1 MEDLIKAIDEITQD
15 DIIKIVISNKINK
28 DVEYNK
34 ITFVYKETNKKQYY
48 QIEKYTDKQVFHE
61 NIDKTD
67 LKNKVLEYLESKY
80 KNLAAWSTNTTFDL
94 KISKKGK
101 VFLGKKKSD
110 NAKFVNKGHNK
121 EKNYILKEGMIIQ
134 PLIDLGVFTKEGK
147 VVNSKYDKYK
157 QINRF
162 VEIIDDEIKKNDYKE
177 LTILDFGCGK
187 SYLTFVLYY
196 YFVEIKK
203 INVKMI
209 GLDLKADVINKCN
222 EIAKAYNYENLHFEI
237 GDVNGFKYNNKVD
250 MVITLHACDTATD
263 YALYNAIKWNSK
275 MIFSVHFEIG
285 DVNGFKYN
293 NKVDMVI
300 TLHACDTATDYA
312 LYNAIKWNSKMIFS
326 VPCCQHEFNH
336 QMKAES
342 LDILTKYGIVQ
353 ERVAALM
360 TDATRANLLESV
372 GYKTQLLEFIDIAHS
387 PKNILIRASKS
398 NISKEKREKS
408 LKEVETLIKQFNFK
422 PTLFNL
428 LKNDNLI

>member
-1 MEDLIKAIDEITQD
+1 MT
-15 DIIKIVISNKINK
+15 
-28 DVEYNK
+28 
-34 ITFVYKETNKKQYY
+34 
-48 QIEKYTDKQVFHE
+48 
-61 NIDKTD
+61 
-67 LKNKVLEYLESKY
+67 
-80 KNLAAWSTNTTFDL
+80 AWSNNEIFDL

-101 VFLGKKKSD
+101 IFLGKKKND
-110 NAKFVNKGHNK
+110 NSKIVAKGHNK
-121 EKNYILKEGMIIQ
+121 EKNYILKEGMIIE

-162 VEIIDDEIKKNDYKE
+162 IEIIDDEIKKNDYKE

-196 YFVEIKK
+196 YFVKIKN

-209 GLDLKADVINKCN
+209 GLDLKEDVIKKCN
-222 EIAKAYNYENLHFEI
+222 DIAKRYNYENLHFEL
-237 GDVNGFKYNNKVD
+237 GD
-250 MVITLHACDTATD
+250 I
-263 YALYNAIKWNSK
+263 
-275 MIFSVHFEIG
+275 
-285 DVNGFKYN
+285 NGFKYN

-326 VPCCQHEFNH
+326 VPCCQHEFNS
-336 QMKAES
+336 QMKANELS
-342 LDILTKYGIVQ
+342 ILTKYGIVQ

-360 TDATRANLLESV
+360 TDSVRANLLECV

-387 PKNILIRASKS
+387 PKNILIRASKN
-398 NISKEKREKS
+398 NISKEKKEKS
-408 LKEVETLIKQFNFK
+408 LNEVNNLIRTFNFN
-422 PTLFNL
+422 PTLYNL

>member
-1 MEDLIKAIDEITQD
+1 MEDLKKAIHEIIED
-15 DIIKIVISNKINK
+15 NIIKIVVSNKMNK

-34 ITFVYKETNKKQYY
+34 INFTLKENSKKKNYY
-48 QIEKYTDKQVFHE
+48 QVEKYTDKQVFHE
-61 NIDKTD
+61 NIEV
-67 LKNKVLEYLESKY
+67 NELEKKLVKY
-80 KNLAAWSTNTTFDL
+80 VSSNYKQVGAWSKETTFDL

-101 VFLGKKKSD
+101 VHLGKKRSSNIKL
-110 NAKFVNKGHNK
+110 VNKGHNK
-121 EKNYILKEGMIIQ
+121 EKNYILKEGMIIE

-147 VVNSKYDKYK
+147 VINSKYDKYK

-209 GLDLKADVINKCN
+209 GLDLKEYVIKKCN
-222 EIAKAYNYENLHFEI
+222 EIAKRYKYENLHFEL
-237 GDVNGFKYNNKVD
+237 GD
-250 MVITLHACDTATD
+250 I
-263 YALYNAIKWNSK
+263 
-275 MIFSVHFEIG
+275 
-285 DVNGFKYN
+285 NGFKYN

-326 VPCCQHEFNH
+326 VPCCQHEFNS
-336 QMKAES
+336 QIKTEDLS
-342 LDILTKYGIVQ
+342 ILTKYGIVQ
-353 ERVAALM
+353 ERISALM
-360 TDATRANLLESV
+360 TDSVRANLLEV
-372 GYKTQLLEFIDIAHS
+372 LGYKTQLLEFIDIAHS
-387 PKNILIRASKS
+387 PKNILIRASKA
-398 NISKEKREKS
+398 NISKDKRSKS
-408 LKEVETLIKQFNFK
+408 LTEVTTLMKEFNLN

-428 LKNDNLI
+428 LKNDNLV

>member
-1 MEDLIKAIDEITQD
+1 MNDLRKAIC
-15 DIIKIVISNKINK
+15 DIVSENIVKVVISNKMK
-28 DVEYNK
+28 SDVQYNK
-34 ITFVYKETNKKQYY
+34 IVFLLKEKKGKEYY
-48 QIEKYTDKQVFHE
+48 QIERYTDKQVFHE
-61 NIDKTD
+61 NIDK
-67 LKNKVLEYLESKY
+67 NKLEESLFENIEAKY
-80 KNLAAWSTNTTFDL
+80 KQVNAWSENSTFEM

-101 VFLGKKKSD
+101 VFLGKKSSD
-110 NAKFVNKGHNK
+110 NKKVVNKSHNK

-162 VEIIDDEIKKNDYKE
+162 VEIIDDEIKKNDQKE

-209 GLDLKADVINKCN
+209 GLDLKEDVIKKCN
-222 EIAKAYNYENLHFEI
+222 DIAKRYNYENLHFEI
-237 GDVNGFKYNNKVD
+237 GDINGFKYNNNVD

-263 YALYNAIKWNSK
+263 YALYNAVKWN
-275 MIFSVHFEIG
+275 
-285 DVNGFKYN
+285 
-293 NKVDMVI
+293 
-300 TLHACDTATDYA
+300 A
-312 LYNAIKWNSKMIFS
+312 KMIFS
-326 VPCCQHEFNH
+326 VPCCQHEFNA
-336 QMKAES
+336 QMETEELS
-342 LDILTKYGIVQ
+342 ILTKYGIVQ

-360 TDATRANLLESV
+360 TDAVRGNLLESL

-398 NISKEKREKS
+398 NISSEKKEKS
-408 LKEVETLIKQFNFK
+408 LLEVESLMHKFNIK
-422 PTLFNL
+422 PTLYNL
-428 LKNDNLI
+428 LKNDKLI

>member
-1 MEDLIKAIDEITQD
+1 MNDLRKAIF
-15 DIIKIVISNKINK
+15 DIVSEDIVKVVLSNKMK
-28 DVEYNK
+28 SDVQYNK
-34 ITFVYKETNKKQYY
+34 IVFLLKEKKGKEYY

-61 NIDKTD
+61 NIDKD
-67 LKNKVLEYLESKY
+67 ELEESLFENIEAKY
-80 KNLAAWSTNTTFDL
+80 KQVNAWSENSTFDM

-101 VFLGKKKSD
+101 VFLGKKSSD
-110 NAKFVNKGHNK
+110 NKKVVNKSHNK

-162 VEIIDDEIKKNDYKE
+162 VEIIDDEIKKTDQKE

-203 INVKMI
+203 INVNMI
-209 GLDLKADVINKCN
+209 GLDLKEDVIKKCN
-222 EIAKAYNYENLHFEI
+222 DIAKRYNYENLHFEI
-237 GDVNGFKYNNKVD
+237 GDINGFKYNNNVD

-263 YALYNAIKWNSK
+263 YALYNAVKWN
-275 MIFSVHFEIG
+275 
-285 DVNGFKYN
+285 
-293 NKVDMVI
+293 
-300 TLHACDTATDYA
+300 A
-312 LYNAIKWNSKMIFS
+312 KMIFS
-326 VPCCQHEFNH
+326 VPCCQHEFNA
-336 QMKAES
+336 QMMTDELS
-342 LDILTKYGIVQ
+342 ILTRYGIVQ

-360 TDATRANLLESV
+360 TDAVRANLLESL

-398 NISKEKREKS
+398 NISSEKKEKV
-408 LKEVETLIKQFNFK
+408 LFEVESLMNKFNFK
-422 PTLFNL
+422 PTLYNL
-428 LKNDNLI
+428 

>member
-1 MEDLIKAIDEITQD
+1 MEELKTAINEITAD
-15 DIIKIVISNKINK
+15 DIIKIVVSNKLNK

-34 ITFVYKETNKKQYY
+34 ITFLLKDNTKKQYY

-61 NIDKTD
+61 NI
-67 LKNKVLEYLESKY
+67 NKEELEAKLLEMVANNY
-80 KNLAAWSTNTTFDL
+80 KQLSAWSETTTYDL

-101 VFLGKKKSD
+101 IFLGKKKGD
-110 NAKFVNKGHNK
+110 NAKLANKSHNR

-134 PLIDLGVFTKEGK
+134 PLIDLGVFTKDGK

-162 VEIIDDEIKKNDYKE
+162 IEMVDDEIKKTDQEE

-203 INVKMI
+203 IKVNMI
-209 GLDLKADVINKCN
+209 GLDLKADVIKKCN
-222 EIAKAYNYENLHFEI
+222 EIAKKYNYENLKFEL
-237 GDVNGFKYNNKVD
+237 GDINGYKYTNNVD

-263 YALYNAIKWNSK
+263 YALYNAIKWN
-275 MIFSVHFEIG
+275 
-285 DVNGFKYN
+285 
-293 NKVDMVI
+293 
-300 TLHACDTATDYA
+300 A
-312 LYNAIKWNSKMIFS
+312 KMIFS
-326 VPCCQHEFNH
+326 VPCCQHEFNA
-336 QMKAES
+336 QMES
-342 LDILTKYGIVQ
+342 DNLSLLTKYGIVK

-360 TDATRANLLESV
+360 TDAVRANLLEAI
-372 GYKTQLLEFIDIAHS
+372 GYKTQLLEFIDISHS

-398 NISKEKREKS
+398 NISKDKKEKS
-408 LKEVETLIKQFNFK
+408 LKEVQELMKQFNFN
-422 PTLFNL
+422 PTLYNL

>member
-1 MEDLIKAIDEITQD
+1 MDDLKKAIDEITSQ
-15 DIIKIVISNKINK
+15 DIIKIVISNKMNK
-28 DVEYNK
+28 DIEYNK
-34 ITFVYKETNKKQYY
+34 IAFGLKENNKGKYY

-61 NIDKTD
+61 NIDKDD
-67 LKNKVLEYLESKY
+67 LNEKVEKYLSGNY
-80 KNLAAWSTNTTFDL
+80 KNLAAWSNDSTFDL

-110 NAKFVNKGHNK
+110 NENLVNKGHNK

-209 GLDLKADVINKCN
+209 GLDLKADVIKKCN
-222 EIAKAYNYENLHFEI
+222 DIAKRYNYENL
-237 GDVNGFKYNNKVD
+237 
-250 MVITLHACDTATD
+250 
-263 YALYNAIKWNSK
+263 
-275 MIFSVHFEIG
+275 HFEIG

-336 QMKAES
+336 QMKAKS

-360 TDATRANLLESV
+360 TDAARANLLESA

-387 PKNILIRASKS
+387 PKNILIRASKG
-398 NISKEKREKS
+398 NISKDKKEKS
-408 LKEVETLIKQFNFK
+408 LNEVKTLMDQFNFN

-428 LKNDNLI
+428 LKEDNLI

>member
-1 MEDLIKAIDEITQD
+1 MEDLRKAIDEIIKE
-15 DIIKIVISNKINK
+15 DIIKLVISNKINK
-28 DVEYNK
+28 DDEYNK
-34 ITFVYKETNKKQYY
+34 ITFIYKENNNKKYY

-61 NIDKTD
+61 NIDVN
-67 LKNKVLEYLESKY
+67 LLGEKVLEYVSSSY
-80 KNLAAWSTNTTFDL
+80 KQISAWSNETNFDV

-101 VFLGKKKSD
+101 VLLSKKKSD
-110 NAKFVNKGHNK
+110 NVKLVNKSHNK

-209 GLDLKADVINKCN
+209 GLDLKADVIKKCN
-222 EIAKAYNYENLHFEI
+222 DIAKRYNYENLSFEL
-237 GDVNGFKYNNKVD
+237 GDINGFKYNNKVD

-263 YALYNAIKWNSK
+263 YALYNAIKWN
-275 MIFSVHFEIG
+275 
-285 DVNGFKYN
+285 
-293 NKVDMVI
+293 
-300 TLHACDTATDYA
+300 T
-312 LYNAIKWNSKMIFS
+312 KMIFS

-342 LDILTKYGIVQ
+342 LSILTRYGIIQ

-360 TDATRANLLESV
+360 TDSARANLLESV

-387 PKNILIRASKS
+387 PKNILIRASKFKV
-398 NISKEKREKS
+398 SKEKREKS
-408 LKEVETLIKQFNFK
+408 LCEVEDLMKQFNFS
-422 PTLFNL
+422 PTLYNL
-428 LKNDNLI
+428 LKEDKLI